1 MYNLIPKNNSMIYYM
16 EHKHL
21 YLKYKTKYLN
31 LKSQIGNGGNNTA
44 MNSYQIY
51 KNFIKSNK
59 ITALEFVELYD
70 RIQDKSI
77 KQRIIDEIKKNPN
90 IDINQLKTLLNIQL

>member
-1 MYNLIPKNNSMIYYM
+1 MN
-16 EHKHL
+16 HKYL

-31 LKSQIGNGGNNTA
+31 LKSQIGSGGNNE

-59 ITALEFVELYD
+59 ITVDEFVILYD
-70 RIQDKSI
+70 MIQDKSI
-77 KQRIIDEIKKNPN
+77 KQRIINEINKNPN
-90 IDINQLKTLLNIQL
+90 MDINELKILLNNIFNIQL

>member
-1 MYNLIPKNNSMIYYM
+1 MN
-16 EHKHL
+16 HKHL

-31 LKSQIGNGGNNTA
+31 LKSQIGSGGNNE

-59 ITALEFVELYD
+59 IKVDKFVELYD
-70 RIQDKSI
+70 MIQDKSI

-90 IDINQLKTLLNIQL
+90 IDIKQLKELLNIQL

>member
-1 MYNLIPKNNSMIYYM
+1 MN
-16 EHKHL
+16 HKYL

-31 LKSQIGNGGNNTA
+31 LKSQIGSGGNNE

-59 ITALEFVELYD
+59 IKVDKFVELYD
-70 RIQDKSI
+70 MIQDKSI
-77 KQRIIDEIKKNPN
+77 KQRIINEINKNPN
-90 IDINQLKTLLNIQL
+90 MDINELKILLNNIFNIQL